1 MVRLIAIALL
11 AQSALLHGQQPPET
25 EASPE
30 EPSARAVYAAA
41 VAAAEAAREEAT
53 RDAEADYEHVAGAV
67 RSAGASL
74 TGDARRRLET
84 SGPLVAARQTRDA
97 ALVNIEATYERAL
110 EAAAR
115 NYTPAAAAILSA
127 VNDAVASVR
136 AELGVYEAVM
146 AVAAEALDSRQ
157 SAASGSA
164 REAQVSESDYGVA
177 VAARDEAQLALEAA
191 ESARDRI
198 WRREPDY
205 DSYKPSTAGS
215 VLAGITAGLAEA
227 TGDRALSRRIQD
239 GQASD
244 RNQAFSSWEAARAA
258 WETELAEADA
268 RLEAARE
275 ALSAAQARAAQ
286 AGTRRESAAR
296 STRTASSERIAAFEA
311 REAAKLDAAMVSTV
325 LDRAELEAVEAL
337 LRKTGIAVIGELETE
352 DLDMVTAAAAEV
364 ALRSALGRYGN
375 LRPAALEAARAA
387 TEAEGTKAIESARAL
402 LKDRYQSQIRTE
414 TRNKSRNF
422 TAAVDRAQTDYEQ
435 DRSRADQTLESAL
448 AAFQSL
454 GPKKQQR
461 PRNRATLQA
470 ALTRHAAATRAER
483 LGRVNTVPQPFL
495 ASALN
500 SELEAALPADSL
512 ATSIA
517 ETLAAGGD
525 IARDMAE
532 HRELRRHF
540 DIAFRAVLLGEHRAR
555 LEVGAPERVLQLVE
569 QGMESVEED
578 VAQRAASALE
588 QLVDR
593 IPHLVDRAEALRQL
607 EEDVRN
613 GFFRAA
619 GSGSAVTTSV
629 SPH

>member
-1 MVRLIAIALL
+1 M
-11 AQSALLHGQQPPET
+11 
-25 EASPE
+25 
-30 EPSARAVYAAA
+30 
-41 VAAAEAAREEAT
+41 
-53 RDAEADYEHVAGAV
+53 AGAV

-74 TGDARRRLET
+74 TEDARRRLET
-84 SGPLVAARQTRDA
+84 SGPLVAARHTRDA

-110 EAAAR
+110 ETAAR
-115 NYTPAAAAILSA
+115 DYTPAAAAILSA

-164 REAQVSESDYGVA
+164 REAQVSASDYGAA
-177 VAARDEAQLALEAA
+177 VAARDKAQLALE
-191 ESARDRI
+191 SAQNALDRV
-198 WRREPDY
+198 RKREPEY
-205 DSYKPSTAGS
+205 DSYKPSTTGS

-275 ALSAAQARAAQ
+275 ALNVAQARAAR
-286 AGTRRESAAR
+286 AGARRESAAR
-296 STRTASSERIAAFEA
+296 STRATASERTEAFEA
-311 REAAKLDAAMVSTV
+311 REAAKLDAAMVSAV
-325 LDRAELEAVEAL
+325 LDRAELEAVEAV
-337 LRKTGIAVIGELETE
+337 LRKTGLAVIGELETE
-352 DLDMVTAAAAEV
+352 DLDKVTAAAAEV
-364 ALRSALGRYGN
+364 ALRSALDRYGD

-387 TEAEGTKAIESARAL
+387 IEAEGTKAIESARTRL
-402 LKDRYQSQIRTE
+402 MDRHESQIVAE
-414 TRNKSRNF
+414 TRNQSRNF
-422 TAAVDRAQTDYEQ
+422 EAAVDQAQTDYEQ
-435 DRSRADQTLESAL
+435 ALSRADQTLESAV
-448 AAFQSL
+448 AIFQSL

-461 PRNRATLQA
+461 HRNRATLQT
-470 ALTRHAAATRAER
+470 ALTRHAAATRAARSRR
-483 LGRVNTVPQPFL
+483 LDAIPQHSL

-500 SELEAALPADSL
+500 SELETALPADSL
-512 ATSIA
+512 ATTIE

-525 IARDMAE
+525 IAREMAE
-532 HRELRRHF
+532 HQELRRHF
-540 DIAFRAVLLGEHRAR
+540 DTAFRAVLLGEHGAR
-555 LEVGAPERVLQLVE
+555 LEVGAPELVLQQVE

-578 VAQRAASALE
+578 VAERAESARK

-613 GFFRAA
+613 SLLRAA
-619 GSGSAVTTSV
+619 GSISPLTSPADV
-629 SPH
+629 SPN